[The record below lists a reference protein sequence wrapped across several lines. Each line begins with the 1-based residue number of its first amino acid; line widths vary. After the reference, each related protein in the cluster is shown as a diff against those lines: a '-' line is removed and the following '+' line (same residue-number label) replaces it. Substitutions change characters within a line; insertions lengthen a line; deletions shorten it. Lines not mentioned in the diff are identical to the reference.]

1 MHQLKRTSKFYKGF
15 KKPDFNWM
23 GFMCFFFFFLFE
35 RNGTVLCSWLMMRGT
50 NTLTGWDGTE
60 LLICAV
66 WISLYICVSLAGKVG
81 HQLLLFFPSVLYYL
95 AELYSLGLYLW
106 LRYVSSFT
114 SQLCVCVELILP
126 SYVWLL
132 CFPITGKLFTL
143 HTAVAPFKWK
153 CSFKW
158 LGNK

>member
-1 MHQLKRTSKFYKGF
+1 
-15 KKPDFNWM
+15 
-23 GFMCFFFFFLFE
+23 MCLFVVFFFLFE
-35 RNGTVLCSWLMMRGT
+35 RNGTVLCSWLMVRGT

-66 WISLYICVSLAGKVG
+66 WISLYMCVSLAGKVG

-114 SQLCVCVELILP
+114 SQLCVCGTNAAQLCMTALL
-126 SYVWLL
+126 SYNR
-132 CFPITGKLFTL
+132 GKLFIL
-143 HTAVAPFKWK
+143 HTAVAPF
-153 CSFKW
+153 
-158 LGNK
+158 